1 MQYFISQVLV
11 CLCYIFLGL
20 TYVTKKRNLILYFCL
35 IALVFN
41 GLHYSLLK
49 AWAGVGV
56 VIVAIIRNIIFLIQ
70 QKIKALDKYVID
82 DWIILIFLMI
92 ISVVFAVITYDTIFS
107 LFTIAASILYT
118 ISVWQ
123 KNVKAYKIMGIIASM
138 LSIVYFIYIWSIV
151 GIILEILLCSTSIVF
166 TIIYI
171 KNEKKSKLEIKNN
184 ISTEEVV

>member
-1 MQYFISQVLV
+1 MQYVLSQVFV
-11 CLCYIFLGL
+11 CLCYVFLGL

-70 QKIKALDKYVID
+70 QKIKVLDKYVID
-82 DWIILIFLMI
+82 DWIILVFLLI
-92 ISVVFAVITYDTIFS
+92 ISVIFAFITYDTIFS
-107 LFTIAASILYT
+107 LFTIISSILYT

-123 KNVKAYKIMGIIASM
+123 KNVKVYKIMGIIGSL
-138 LSIVYFIYIWSIV
+138 LSIVYFIYIHSIV
-151 GIILEILLCSTSIVF
+151 GIILEIMMCSVSIVF
-166 TIIYI
+166 TVIYI
-171 KNEKKSKLEIKNN
+171 KNERKEKLEIKNTV
-184 ISTEEVV
+184 SAKEVS